1 MGLDTFGDVTVDK
14 DGKLLSQA
22 QVLRNVVEEGVLA
35 DQVGIDFI
43 GVGEHHRDDFAVSA
57 PDVVLAAIAS
67 RTKRIHLGS
76 AVTVLSSD
84 DPIRVFQRFSTLD
97 ALSNGRAEVI
107 LGRGSFT
114 ESFPLFGFSLND
126 YERLFSEKLDLFA
139 ELSEAGA
146 GHLEG
151 LGPPGT
157 EGPDR
162 LSAGRE
168 RHAEDLDRRR
178 RQPGIGG
185 ARRQLR
191 PAADAR
197 HHRRRPGALPPVRRS
212 LPSRRRAVAE
222 AGAADRR
229 AFAGPY
235 RRDRRG
241 GAHAA
246 LARLQGDARP
256 HRRRAR
262 LGSDQ
267 PARFN
272 AEADMGSLYVGSPE
286 TVAKKIVNT
295 VKALGVSRFDMK
307 YSSGTLP
314 HEHMMKSIELYGTK
328 VMPMVRDLLANID
341 LVERTTQSAV
351 LFSYPFRHVEASDPK
366 RTQPEAGCGRP
377 RRGEAPTNTARAT
390 GAGTWQARQRR

>member
-1 MGLDTFGDVTVDK
+1 MDLADSLFTDGDLIAVRATPKYRAVTSQDSFAKPSNPKSGRHAREARRSNSGLDTFGDVTVDK

-114 ESFPLFGFSLND
+114 ESFPLFGYSLND

-139 ELSEAGA
+139 DAPEAGA
-146 GHLEG
+146 GQLER
-151 LGPPGT
+151 LGPAGT

-185 ARRQLR
+185 AR
-191 PAADAR
+191 
-197 HHRRRPGALPPVRRS
+197 GA
-212 LPSRRRAVAE
+212 
-222 AGAADRR
+222 
-229 AFAGPY
+229 
-235 RRDRRG
+235 
-241 GAHAA
+241 
-246 LARLQGDARP
+246 
-256 HRRRAR
+256 
-262 LGSDQ
+262 
-267 PARFN
+267 
-272 AEADMGSLYVGSPE
+272 
-286 TVAKKIVNT
+286 
-295 VKALGVSRFDMK
+295 
-307 YSSGTLP
+307 
-314 HEHMMKSIELYGTK
+314 
-328 VMPMVRDLLANID
+328 
-341 LVERTTQSAV
+341 TTTC
-351 LFSYPFRHVEASDPK
+351 R
-366 RTQPEAGCGRP
+366 
-377 RRGEAPTNTARAT
+377 
-390 GAGTWQARQRR
+390 